1 MDVPSSVEPLVGRAE
16 RRHRAFVRRSPAI
29 NGAKGRRAVVEH
41 CKHRARAEGASYQEA
56 ECNLSADDK

>member
-1 MDVPSSVEPLVGRAE
+1 MRPA
-16 RRHRAFVRRSPAI
+16 VRS
-29 NGAKGRRAVVEH
+29 GAL